1 MSEVLTVKEFREILK
16 VKKLRE
22 VFKVKEFRE
31 VLKGVKPDVV
41 VEIIIPAKD
50 GGIYPPITSV
60 KYNPNN
66 AFGKRVE
73 IKSDWL

>member
-1 MSEVLTVKEFREILK
+1 MSEVLTVKELREILK

-22 VFKVKEFRE
+22 VLKVKEFRE
-31 VLKGVKPDVV
+31 VLKGVKPDAV

-50 GGIYPPITSV
+50 IGIYHPPITSV

-73 IKSDWL
+73 IKSD

>member
-1 MSEVLTVKEFREILK
+1 MSEVLTVKE
-16 VKKLRE
+16 LRE
-22 VFKVKEFRE
+22 VLE
-31 VLKGVKPDVV
+31 GVKPDVV
-41 VEIIIPAKD
+41 VEIIRPAKD
-50 GGIYPPITSV
+50 GGIYHTPITSV